1 MTTLLTAVVFAL
13 AAGWCI
19 GHHTSRRLRQAS
31 AHIDAIIRTTIPDPA
46 PMPDWERIADK
57 ARIDEAL
64 ADIETRWNEDA
75 A

>member
-1 MTTLLTAVVFAL
+1 MTILLAAILAL

-31 AHIDAIIRTTIPDPA
+31 AHIDAIIRTTIPNPA
-46 PMPDWERIADK
+46 PMPDWERLADK
-57 ARIDEAL
+57 ARIDAVI
-64 ADIETRWNEDA
+64 ADIETHWNEDA

>member
-1 MTTLLTAVVFAL
+1 MTLLLAAIIAL

-19 GHHTSRRLRQAS
+19 GHRTGRALRQAS
-31 AHIDAIIRTTIPDPA
+31 AHVDAIIRTTIPDPA
-46 PMPDWERIADK
+46 PMPDWDRIADK

-64 ADIETRWNEDA
+64 ADIETHWNEDA

>member
-1 MTTLLTAVVFAL
+1 MTILLAAVLAL

-19 GHHTSRRLRQAS
+19 GHRTSRRLRRAS
-31 AHIDAIIRTTIPDPA
+31 AQVDAIIRTTIPDPA
-46 PMPDWERIADK
+46 PMPDWERLADK

-64 ADIETRWNEDA
+64 ADIETHWNEDA

>member
-1 MTTLLTAVVFAL
+1 MTILLAAVLAL

-19 GHHTSRRLRQAS
+19 GHRTGRTLRRAS
-31 AHIDAIIRTTIPDPA
+31 AQVDAIIRTTIPDPA
-46 PMPDWERIADK
+46 PMPDWEQLADK

-64 ADIETRWNEDA
+64 ADIEARWNEDA